1 MIFFEWGQLSDS
13 NPGLLGE
20 KHERC
25 FCAMPTPS
33 HLGSFDSLIHQLGI
47 LLAIAVT
54 SFHFLCY
61 YHYCSSQILVVDV
74 GQVLC
79 NINID
84 CLRRMLL
91 AALDTDI
98 TTITAC
104 LTTCFNA

>member
-1 MIFFEWGQLSDS
+1 MRSMNAASVL
-13 NPGLLGE
+13 
-20 KHERC
+20 
-25 FCAMPTPS
+25 CASVLCSVLPS